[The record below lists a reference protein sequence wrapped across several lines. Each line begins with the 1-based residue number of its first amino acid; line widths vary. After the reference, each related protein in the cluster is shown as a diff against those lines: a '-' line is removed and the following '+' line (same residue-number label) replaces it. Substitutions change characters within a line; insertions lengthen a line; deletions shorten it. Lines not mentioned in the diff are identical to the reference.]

1 MHNSWRVVLS
11 LLKKFTLIELLV
23 VVAIIGILV
32 SLLLPALS
40 KAREA
45 SLRAV
50 CASNMSQMAKA
61 YLGYS
66 TRNNNYLVSSETIN
80 YSGYAPAWITQS
92 NWDFSTN
99 VLVSPLWP
107 YLQSE
112 GIYRCPTENRDKLF
126 ANGNYKRSY
135 SINYRLAGLNYIN
148 EEDRCYRLEKISA
161 PSSTYVFLDDSDPRG
176 YNDGAFVHGSGNGW
190 VDWPASRH
198 GTKRTP
204 ISFVDGH
211 VKIYTFKDVAT
222 TQIDTFWSSNGYK
235 DKQEFLKMGL
245 PD

>member
-23 VVAIIGILV
+23 VIAIIGILV

-126 ANGNYKRSY
+126 G
-135 SINYRLAGLNYIN
+135 
-148 EEDRCYRLEKISA
+148 
-161 PSSTYVFLDDSDPRG
+161 
-176 YNDGAFVHGSGNGW
+176 
-190 VDWPASRH
+190 
-198 GTKRTP
+198 RT
-204 ISFVDGH
+204 
-211 VKIYTFKDVAT
+211 
-222 TQIDTFWSSNGYK
+222 
-235 DKQEFLKMGL
+235 
-245 PD
+245 